1 MALKWMAGGLLLLA
15 TVAYGETVSWQIAA
29 APGTHRREV
38 LANGV
43 KTYSPDDVKV
53 QEHLRRRD
61 GAVSWSKSLLLSD
74 GFVVAARL
82 RRERALDGFG
92 LVVRRRGDVNG
103 YGWNWFERVADSEF
117 ERPRAPGRV
126 AVATTRTAEGE
137 VLASV
142 EFLEDVALL
151 YLDDA
156 RRPPGAYSHEV
167 VIRKGSVLT
176 FAAAKGQAANEPI
189 LHEANVSR

>member
-1 MALKWMAGGLLLLA
+1 MALKWMAGGLLVFAA
-15 TVAYGETVSWQIAA
+15 TAYAETVSWEIAA

-38 LANGV
+38 LSNGV
-43 KTYSPDDVKV
+43 KTYSPEADVRV

-61 GAVSWSKSLLLSD
+61 GAVSWSKSLMLSD
-74 GFVVAARL
+74 GFVVAAL
-82 RRERALDGFG
+82 VRRERALDGFG
-92 LVVRRRGDVNG
+92 LVVRRRGDVNA
-103 YGWNWFERVADSEF
+103 YGWNWFERGEDGEYR
-117 ERPRAPGRV
+117 RPRAPGRV
-126 AVATTRTAEGE
+126 AVTTTKSDARE

-167 VIRKGSVLT
+167 VIRKGSVLR
-176 FAAAKGQAANEPI
+176 FAAAA
-189 LHEANVSR
+189 RDD

>member
-1 MALKWMAGGLLLLA
+1 MALKWMAGGLLIFA
-15 TVAYGETVSWQIAA
+15 GVAYAETVSWEIAA

-38 LANGV
+38 LAKGV
-43 KTYSPDDVKV
+43 RTYSPEADIRV

-74 GFVVAARL
+74 GFVVSAL
-82 RRERALDGFG
+82 VRRERALDGFG
-92 LVVRRRGDVNG
+92 LVVRRRGDVNA
-103 YGWNWFERVADSEF
+103 YGWNWFERVNDAEF

-126 AVATTRTAEGE
+126 LVTATKTAEGE

-151 YLDDA
+151 YMDDT

-167 VIRKGSVLT
+167 VMRKGSVLR
-176 FAAAKGQAANEPI
+176 FAAA
-189 LHEANVSR
+189 SRDD

>member
-1 MALKWMAGGLLLLA
+1 MALKWMAGGLLLFA
-15 TVAYGETVSWQIAA
+15 AVAWAETVSWEIAA

-43 KTYSPDDVKV
+43 RTYSPEADIRV

-74 GFVVAARL
+74 GFAVSALV

-92 LVVRRRGDVNG
+92 LVVRRRGDVNA
-103 YGWNWFERVADSEF
+103 YGWNWFERVNDVEF
-117 ERPRAPGRV
+117 RRPRAPGRV
-126 AVATTRTAEGE
+126 AVTTTRTGEGE
-137 VLASV
+137 VLAAV

-151 YLDDA
+151 YLDDP

-167 VIRKGSVLT
+167 VIRRGSVLR
-176 FAAAKGQAANEPI
+176 FGD
-189 LHEANVSR
+189 EAR

>member
-1 MALKWMAGGLLLLA
+1 MALRWMAGGLLVFA
-15 TVAYGETVSWQIAA
+15 AVGYAETVSWEIAA
-29 APGTHRREV
+29 SPGTHRREV

-43 KTYSPDDVKV
+43 KTYSPDADVKV

-61 GAVSWSKSLLLSD
+61 GAVSWSKSLMLSD
-74 GFVVAARL
+74 GFVVAARV

-103 YGWNWFERVADSEF
+103 YGWNWFERVKDAEF

-126 AVATTRTAEGE
+126 AVTTAKTPEGE

-151 YLDDA
+151 YLDDT

-167 VIRKGSVLT
+167 VIRKGSVLR
-176 FAAAKGQAANEPI
+176 FAAAA
-189 LHEANVSR
+189 RDD